1 MVENVIQIK
10 NEIITNRD
18 MNVKSIKYVKKII
31 LGILLHVVV
40 KIVNI

>member
-10 NEIITNRD
+10 SGIMINVGAS
-18 MNVKSIKYVKKII
+18 VKSIKYVKKII
-31 LGILLHVVV
+31 FEAMLHVVV

>member
-18 MNVKSIKYVKKII
+18 MNVKSIKYVKKIR

-40 KIVNI
+40 KVVNI